1 VSTALGNAAD
11 CYWLIAA
18 HPVFETFT
26 VEVEY
31 QSGHTVHFGVGDYLP
46 VGCNVV
52 AYRAGS
58 NGNNGNPTSQR
69 MRLLRPSCNTGPP
82 EEKHIF
88 IGHFAVAG
96 VDRAYFDG
104 GGNGTLPPC
113 NSGCG
118 SCNDPP
124 APPPTDTDGDGI
136 PDHLDP
142 DDDNDGIPD
151 SIDDDDDGD
160 GTPDAEEDDDDPEDD
175 CGPGDPGYPNC
186 DEEEEDPCRPGY
198 PGYPDCGDYGYGWEC
213 DPCPK
218 LDAILGILG
227 RWDDE
232 GLNVNVDLGSPTG
245 VTPTP
250 TVVVPEPI
258 ITPYQFSLPDV
269 NLSGNVNGLT
279 MAIPMPGGT
288 QIYKLGVRPLE
299 DFAQSQLPS
308 SSLTGALVMLEVVRQ
323 GVRGL
328 LLILVTWSFVKHV
341 FRLFISL

>member
-1 VSTALGNAAD
+1 MRIVAPSCSGAAD
-11 CYWLIAA
+11 KA
-18 HPVFETFT
+18 
-26 VEVEY
+26 
-31 QSGHTVHFGVGDYLP
+31 
-46 VGCNVV
+46 
-52 AYRAGS
+52 
-58 NGNNGNPTSQR
+58 
-69 MRLLRPSCNTGPP
+69 
-82 EEKHIF
+82 IF
-88 IGHFAVAG
+88 IGNFAVSG
-96 VDRAYFDG
+96 VSDCFFS
-104 GGNGTLPPC
+104 GNTAPPC
-113 NSGCG
+113 VGCG
-118 SCNDPP
+118 TCNDPP
-124 APPPTDTDGDGI
+124 SPPPTDSDGDGI

-142 DDDNDGIPD
+142 DDDNDGVPD
-151 SIDDDDDGD
+151 NLDDGD
-160 GTPDAEEDDDDPEDD
+160 GTPDAEEDDDDPEDG

-186 DEEEEDPCRPGY
+186 DEEDEDPCRPGY
-198 PGYPDCGDYGYGWEC
+198 PGYPDCGEYGYGWEC

-250 TVVVPEPI
+250 TAIVPEPVV
-258 ITPYQFSLPDV
+258 TPYQFSLPDV

-328 LLILVTWSFVKHV
+328 LVILVTWNFVKHV